1 MKSNSVL
8 FVGCGELGA
17 RAGRLLQRQ
26 GWQVGGVRR
35 NISKLPAGFTG
46 HGADYAVAGGLNFVE
61 ALQPD
66 FVVTT
71 FNPTERSVEGYVA
84 GFLTAT
90 ANLLSGLGGH
100 KPRCI
105 LAASST
111 RVFAEQQGGWVD
123 ESSPLST
130 DDPRAQP
137 MIEAERLLQA
147 SSIAASVVRFG
158 GIYGAPGGR
167 LLSRIARGELCPP
180 APAQYGNRM
189 HRDDCAGFLAHLLCL
204 SAAGKV
210 LAPLYIGVDDQ
221 PVPRYE
227 VESWLAR
234 EIGVEPQRLHVAP
247 AVQASGGHKRCRNR
261 ALHDSGYELLY
272 PDYRSG
278 YRAVLN
284 SL

>member
-247 AVQASGGHKRCRNR
+247 AVQASGGHKRCRNL

>member
-204 SAAGKV
+204 SAAEKV

-247 AVQASGGHKRCRNR
+247 AVQASGGHKRCRNL

>member
-26 GWQVGGVRR
+26 GWQIGGVRR
-35 NISKLPAGFTG
+35 NIAKLPPGFTG
-46 HGADYAVAGGLNFVE
+46 HRADYAVAGSLDFVA

-71 FNPTERSVEGYVA
+71 FNPTDRSVEGYVA

-90 ANLLSGLGGH
+90 ANLLAGLGGH

-105 LAASST
+105 LAVSST
-111 RVFAEQQGGWVD
+111 RVFAEQRGGWVD

-137 MIEAERLLQA
+137 MIEAEHLLQS
-147 SSIAASVVRFG
+147 SSIAASVIRFG

-180 APAQYGNRM
+180 APPQYGNRM

-204 SAAGKV
+204 SAAGKG

-221 PVPRYE
+221 PVTRYE

-234 EIGVEPQRLHVAP
+234 EIGVEPQRLEAAP
-247 AVQASGGHKRCRNR
+247 PVEVSGGHKRCRNR
-261 ALHDSGYELLY
+261 ALHDSGYQLLY

-284 SL
+284 GL